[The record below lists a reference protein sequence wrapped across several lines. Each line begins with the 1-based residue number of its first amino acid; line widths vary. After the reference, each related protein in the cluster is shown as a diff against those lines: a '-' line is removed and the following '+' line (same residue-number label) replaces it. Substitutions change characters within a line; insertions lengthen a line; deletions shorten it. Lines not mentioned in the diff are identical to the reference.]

1 MENVD
6 KSAKSCGHM
15 SCKSIFVLGFAKR
28 DTFTFKTVSFQLE
41 FEYCPLVDF
50 LFPIVGF
57 YVKLNEKDKQT
68 VLIEVI
74 SESHLQRISI
84 YAYAKTQSNNG
95 IFTHSNVLH
104 AWNAESHS
112 YFRLCFVNRKLLFS
126 TSDEGNKKPFE
137 IFLLRNCLNELNKK
151 SMQNQFSKRYPI
163 R

>member
-1 MENVD
+1 MRFHTYMHNIQQCNCNSVKMAGMCICTAIFYVPPTKLDEQIFNLAQIFGMFHGRLYNIYKKKRLFAERCH

-57 YVKLNEKDKQT
+57 YVKLNEKLNGKTSVAEDKQA

-74 SESHLQRISI
+74 NESHLS
-84 YAYAKTQSNNG
+84 AKG
-95 IFTHSNVLH
+95 ID
-104 AWNAESHS
+104 
-112 YFRLCFVNRKLLFS
+112 LC
-126 TSDEGNKKPFE
+126 
-137 IFLLRNCLNELNKK
+137 LR
-151 SMQNQFSKRYPI
+151 
-163 R
+163 

>member
-57 YVKLNEKDKQT
+57 YVKLNEKVNDKT
-68 VLIEVI
+68 KAITAFLHIRTYCMHGMLKVTLTSGFVLSIENCYFQLLMKATK
-74 SESHLQRISI
+74 SPLKS
-84 YAYAKTQSNNG
+84 SNRS
-95 IFTHSNVLH
+95 F
-104 AWNAESHS
+104 
-112 YFRLCFVNRKLLFS
+112 Y
-126 TSDEGNKKPFE
+126 
-137 IFLLRNCLNELNKK
+137 
-151 SMQNQFSKRYPI
+151 
-163 R
+163 